1 MRLAENSSAW
11 EGSRLSTLGLYL
23 SVPFCRS
30 KCTFCN
36 FASDVYPESKLAAYV
51 ARLIEDLDLAR
62 AEADVSSLVLPRAVD
77 SIYFGGGTPSI
88 LTPALLATLFEAI
101 RRNFEVAAEAE
112 ITMEAAPGQLSD
124 ETLAAALDCGVNRF
138 SFGVQS
144 FVDQEAAATGRLH
157 ARAVSLADLA
167 RVRKAGAQASP
178 DLNVDLIAGL
188 PGQTAASWRESL
200 DVLVDSGV
208 NHASIYMLEVDEDSR
223 LGSEMLLG
231 GVRYGASAA
240 PSDDATA
247 AMYLEAC
254 ERLGA
259 AGLAQYEISNFARPG
274 AGSRHNLKYWQ
285 RKPYLGVGLDASSM
299 LRDQTGRAVRFSTTD
314 DLDAY
319 TDGPAAP
326 ELNRLDPA
334 AEREEA
340 WFLGLRTNL
349 GVNRRALAA
358 EFGPDAARAALVD
371 ELHADGLIMIEG
383 DQVSLTERGRLIS
396 NDVFERFLEPEPVPA
411 I

>member
-1 MRLAENSSAW
+1 MRLVENNSVREGSSAK
-11 EGSRLSTLGLYL
+11 TLGLYL

-36 FASDVYPESKLAAYV
+36 FASGVYPESRLAAYV
-51 ARLIEDLDLAR
+51 ARLVEDLDLAGFESG
-62 AEADVSSLVLPRAVD
+62 AAGLVLPEVFA
-77 SIYFGGGTPSI
+77 SIYLGGGTPSI
-88 LTPALLATLFEAI
+88 LTPALLRTLFEAI
-101 RRNFEVAAEAE
+101 RRNFEVAAGAE
-112 ITMEAAPGQLSD
+112 ITIEAAPGQLAE
-124 ETLAAALDCGVNRF
+124 ETLTAALGCGVNRF

-144 FVDQEAAATGRLH
+144 FVDAEAAASGRLH
-157 ARAVSLADLA
+157 TRAVALADLA

-178 DLNVDLIAGL
+178 DLSVDLIAGL

-200 DVLVDSGV
+200 QVLVDSGV
-208 NHASIYMLEVDEDSR
+208 SHASIYMLEVDEDSR

-231 GVRYGASAA
+231 GVRYGAAAA

-259 AGLAQYEISNFARPG
+259 AGLAQYEISNFAHPG
-274 AGSRHNLKYWQ
+274 AESRHNLKYWQ

-314 DLDAY
+314 NLDAY
-319 TDGPAAP
+319 MNGPAAP
-326 ELNRLDPA
+326 ELNRLNAA
-334 AEREEA
+334 AELEEA
-340 WFLGLRTNL
+340 WFLGLRTNA
-349 GVNRRALAA
+349 GVNRRAIAD
-358 EFGPDAARAALVD
+358 EFGPEAARAALVD

-396 NDVFERFLEPEPVPA
+396 NDVFERFLEPEPAPA